1 VLAELFVRHA
11 EELCVFL
18 RNRRGRND
26 AEDLVQVSFA
36 RLIENKR
43 EQMVGNPRAWLYSTS
58 ANLAADAYDYQR
70 VRSGLHV
77 EWAAAEQ
84 VEDACADPARINIAR
99 QQLQRVLA
107 ALMTLPE
114 SCRHAFN
121 PQGQRLLADT
131 VPISDLTAWREGAL
145 VFRDAPLTRV
155 LTEFARYH
163 PVHLQLDRKLADY
176 RLSGRFVSRD
186 LNGVLKFLEQAYPI
200 RVERLEQDRI
210 RLQLRG

>member
-1 VLAELFVRHA
+1 MLAELFVRHA

-43 EQMVGNPRAWLYSTS
+43 EQMVGNQCAWLYSTS

-84 VEDACADPARINIAR
+84 VEAGYGQACSPIAS
-99 QQLQRVLA
+99 A
-107 ALMTLPE
+107 
-114 SCRHAFN
+114 
-121 PQGQRLLADT
+121 
-131 VPISDLTAWREGAL
+131 
-145 VFRDAPLTRV
+145 
-155 LTEFARYH
+155 
-163 PVHLQLDRKLADY
+163 
-176 RLSGRFVSRD
+176 SGRTRTFS
-186 LNGVLKFLEQAYPI
+186 FSA
-200 RVERLEQDRI
+200 
-210 RLQLRG
+210 